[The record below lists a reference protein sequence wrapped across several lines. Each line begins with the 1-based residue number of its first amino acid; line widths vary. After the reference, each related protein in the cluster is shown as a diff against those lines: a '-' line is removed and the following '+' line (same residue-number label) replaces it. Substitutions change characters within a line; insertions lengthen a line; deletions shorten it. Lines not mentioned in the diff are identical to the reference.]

1 MQNPFQSSTGIAYP
15 DDLKLLKQVF
25 DRVCRENHFAAGS
38 NDSRDVAQTAMSL
51 FSSGIFNENE
61 LAARLEEFVKRRTF
75 RHAPIK
81 GHEPK
86 KPGNGSMASK
96 V

>member
-1 MQNPFQSSTGIAYP
+1 
-15 DDLKLLKQVF
+15 
-25 DRVCRENHFAAGS
+25 
-38 NDSRDVAQTAMSL
+38 
-51 FSSGIFNENE
+51 
-61 LAARLEEFVKRRTF
+61 VKRRTF

-86 KPGNGSMASK
+86 KPGNGSMTSK